1 MLTAVLHHLFFQK
14 HSACVWELRRLAP
27 VVKSS
32 AGVSSGLQGGH
43 FLFTWTLLL
52 QSRSAVIR
60 VVILL
65 K

>member
-1 MLTAVLHHLFFQK
+1 MLTAVLHHLTPT
-14 HSACVWELRRLAP
+14 HSACVWELRRLVP

-43 FLFTWTLLL
+43 LDSFTAKPLCCNKN
-52 QSRSAVIR
+52 S

>member
-14 HSACVWELRRLAP
+14 HPACVWELRRLVP

-32 AGVSSGLQGGH
+32 AGVSSGLRGGH
-43 FLFTWTLLL
+43 LDSFTAKPLCCNKN
-52 QSRSAVIR
+52 S